1 MRIRR
6 IVSSSPGQPK
16 KQDPRLRLSGK
27 VGIAGVKHANGAK
40 TLQTPSHIGPECL
53 ERDEGLHHSI
63 EYEEGYLVRPSGP
76 VGSDFECRPKSR
88 IAAVE
93 GSAPGVKGKN
103 TLVAR

>member
-6 IVSSSPGQPK
+6 VVSSSPGQPK

-63 EYEEGYLVRPSGP
+63 EYEECASPGP
-76 VGSDFECRPKSR
+76 VGSDFECRLQNL
-88 IAAVE
+88 
-93 GSAPGVKGKN
+93 G
-103 TLVAR
+103 